1 MWSLQECGK
10 CRVYKNVVNVEFTR
24 MWLMWSLQEFGKC
37 GVYKNVVNVE
47 FTRMW

>member
-1 MWSLQECGK
+1 MGSLQECGK
-10 CRVYKNVVNVEFTR
+10 CGAYKNVV
-24 MWLMWSLQEFGKC
+24 MGSLQECGKC

>member
-10 CRVYKNVVNVEFTR
+10 CRVNKNVVNVEFTR
-24 MWLMWSLQEFGKC
+24 MWLMWSLQECGKC
-37 GVYKNVVNVE
+37 GVNKNVVNVE

>member
-10 CRVYKNVVNVEFTR
+10 CLVYKNKVNVEFTR
-24 MWLMWSLQEFGKC
+24 MWLMWSLQECEKC
-37 GVYKNVVNVE
+37 GVCKNVVNVE